1 MDRLEA
7 MSMLVAV
14 TEAGSLSA
22 AARAQQVPLAT
33 LSRKVSDL
41 EARLGTRLLVR
52 TTRKISLTD
61 AGVTYVASAR
71 RILEQVDEAERTAAG
86 EFTVPKGE
94 LVVTAPVMFGRLHV
108 LPVVAEFLAA
118 FPEINVRLTLADR
131 NVNLVDDHVDMAVRI
146 GKLPD
151 STMVATPIGVMR
163 WVACA
168 SPGLL
173 AAQGTPHA
181 PADLVRFPC
190 IAVDAPLAST
200 SWRFRHPRSA
210 AAIEVQVQP
219 RLVVTTT
226 EAAAEAASLSV
237 GVARLLHYQAAGA
250 VAQGKLQLVLE
261 PYEPEPAPVHLL
273 HVSRGQMPLK
283 MRRFLDFAAPPVA
296 THHRGGA
303 GWGTTGARP
312 TRRHR
317 HLKPRGTGRRVL
329 FQLDLC
335 PLDDGCVALG
345 FGLHKLAELCTV
357 QGQRHIAEVQEP
369 LLDVGARHGFGNVFA
384 DFFGHRGWQSL
395 GADHSV
401 PAADLIRR
409 RRAA

>member
-1 MDRLEA
+1 MDRFEA

-14 TEAGSLSA
+14 TETGSLSA
-22 AARAQQVPLAT
+22 AARALQVPLAT

-41 EARLGTRLLVR
+41 EALLGTRLLVR

-61 AGVTYVASAR
+61 SGVTYVASAR
-71 RILEQVDEAERTAAG
+71 RILEQVEEAERTAAG

-94 LVVTAPVMFGRLHV
+94 LVVTAPIMFGRLHV

-151 STMVATPIGVMR
+151 SAMVATPIGVMR

-168 SPGLL
+168 SPALL
-173 AAQGTPHA
+173 AAQGTPQE

-200 SWRFRHPRSA
+200 AWRFRRTQSGVA
-210 AAIEVQVQP
+210 FDVQVQP

-237 GVARLLHYQAAGA
+237 GVARLLHYQVMDA
-250 VAQGKLQLVLE
+250 VAQGRLQTILE
-261 PYEPEPAPVHLL
+261 SYEPEPAPVNLL

-283 MRRFLDFAAPPVA
+283 MRRFLDFAAPRLRQA
-296 THHRGGA
+296 IGA
-303 GWGTTGARP
+303 G
-312 TRRHR
+312 
-317 HLKPRGTGRRVL
+317 
-329 FQLDLC
+329 FQSSS
-335 PLDDGCVALG
+335 
-345 FGLHKLAELCTV
+345 E
-357 QGQRHIAEVQEP
+357 
-369 LLDVGARHGFGNVFA
+369 
-384 DFFGHRGWQSL
+384 
-395 GADHSV
+395 
-401 PAADLIRR
+401 
-409 RRAA
+409 